1 MFLPVGTEVVTLV
14 ASNTEINQQWIIYW
28 KITWKT
34 TSHSPGECIDHKKE
48 EKVLSFRVLT
58 NN

>member
-48 EKVLSFRVLT
+48 EKVLSF
-58 NN
+58 